1 MLGSGGK
8 SLTPFLQEMATT
20 KTTIN
25 IKAIFEA
32 EINSMFLDV
41 GINNVFKI
49 NSINEFNEISLKIF
63 RFQAQ
68 NNSVYKNYLELL
80 NINPETIKNVSEIP
94 FLPIEF
100 FKTHT
105 VSCSTTHEKTFLSS
119 GTTQHNRSKH
129 HVAQLAVYEHSFLQG
144 FQHFYNHPSN
154 YCILALLPNYIE
166 QGDSSLVYMSEKLIA
181 LSNDADSGFFLN
193 EFEKI
198 SAIINQKNKQ
208 GKPCLLIGVTYALID
223 FAEKCTS
230 PLANTIVM
238 ETGGMKGRKQELV
251 REEVHRILKNG
262 FGLSTIHSE
271 YGMTELLSQAYS
283 KGDGIFNTPPWMKVQ
298 TRSINDPFSYTTEK
312 SGALNII
319 DLANVYSCSFIA
331 TQDVGKIH
339 SDGSFEV
346 LGRIDNSDV
355 RGCSL
360 MVV

>member
-1 MLGSGGK
+1 MFGSGGK

-68 NNSVYKNYLELL
+68 YNSVYKSYLELL

-105 VSCSTTHEKTFLSS
+105 VNCSPTHEKIFLSS

-129 HVAQLAVYEHSFLQG
+129 HVAQLTVYEQSFLQG

-166 QGDSSLVYMSEKLIA
+166 QGDSSLVYMAEKLIA
-181 LSNDADSGFFLN
+181 LSNDNDSGFFLH
-193 EFEKI
+193 EFEKM
-198 SAIINQKNKQ
+198 SAIIHEKNKQ
-208 GKPCLLIGVTYALID
+208 GKQCLLIGVTYALID

-230 PLANTIVM
+230 LLANTIVM
-238 ETGGMKGRKQELV
+238 ETGGMKGRKQELI

-262 FGLSTIHSE
+262 FGLTTIHSE

-283 KGDGIFNTPPWMKVQ
+283 KGDGIFNTPPWMKVL
-298 TRSINDPFSYTTEK
+298 TRSVNDPFSYTTEK

-331 TQDVGKIH
+331 TQDVGKTH
-339 SDGSFEV
+339 PDGSFEV

-360 MVV
+360 MVG